1 MHTYD
6 DKYPT
11 RPDPNPVPMNFVDPS
26 LYKCYT
32 DVLCLLGTQ
41 KTKAS
46 RHCPNV
52 GRGENDIYLKTCTKR
67 ILNPYARQCH
77 ALTIVPRPSLCNK
90 KVNLRGVYFS

>member
-52 GRGENDIYLKTCTKR
+52 GRGET
-67 ILNPYARQCH
+67 
-77 ALTIVPRPSLCNK
+77 
-90 KVNLRGVYFS
+90 